1 MAGRSRQLQKGT
13 EAALTPKGNAIWEDF
28 ERTKLTD
35 KSVSSLNTHIEHKFN
50 VSLEQNEL
58 AVVTAYT
65 NNGQRYVLPT
75 DLEHRNETSDGESS
89 APSGAEISEGGSVVA
104 KMKRV
109 HRRRLPSAETGQFYA
124 AHLVYR
130 GRYRAT
136 MKSDAESDEGI
147 ARNRRKKV
155 TRRDTDAS
163 DERSESVSIEEI
175 DGNETDPNL
184 IKVLQLLQEDSCY
197 EQRSGEEGSS
207 PVRDLSKKGRIKA
220 STTDCLVTSYDNET
234 LNNSSRSQNQPQKT
248 IGSGSEEVNRRVRRN
263 RKVVV
268 ADSDDSHSDVQ
279 HEEDNISN
287 SSGSEN
293 ANENDVQD
301 TNVAVKTK
309 LRRVVH
315 SEVFFKLMQESRRGG
330 AAGTSRTPDFI
341 DEDESPVRTKQLR
354 FNKQMQPVPS
364 RDFMTN
370 RVDTNLDEEW
380 REPVAGPSREV
391 VQWSPKTTRDR
402 KTGASDSP
410 CKSVARVVP
419 FKTVAMQIPTSIR
432 QLYSGRR
439 EVPSGAMFD
448 GADFSLTEKGIR
460 RSGQCGI
467 DEVSLSPTVTQEWMT
482 DSAVKWLQKGD
493 RETTKRMLALRPP
506 LALTDSRTV
515 LASSDQAHSAHHC
528 DRQMQVVR
536 KSTEESDR
544 NALRN
549 MILRL
554 DRFTGIEGGENDVS
568 EVIEIIDPVLPTKVK
583 NGQVLMKTMAIK
595 ADLGSDLHYPFD
607 RFVWSPHFEWLAD
620 PKETF
625 ADECVVESD
634 VVYTCWV
641 TLNDEP
647 FRAESRPLLMV
658 DTIEA
663 IAENQMPAVYA
674 VRRERDKINKS
685 VVYTGLTLW
694 RTKTKNGD
702 LLAVWSRLTG
712 IAYVPPPV
720 ANILP
725 LGRWCDYHVR
735 QCSGMDYLVAW
746 RAKLSNNQILRTRI
760 VDGSAQVREELYV
773 QPSILEQ
780 ERKLTS
786 EIFGEVYFDA
796 KAARTILLSP
806 FGKGNKSKIPVWISP
821 ELRRSKVFW
830 QFVDFAKVEKN
841 VFCDD
846 LFGSRNVLYSRLAE
860 AVLEDV
866 VTIAE
871 DLSQKTTEHSAQQ
884 QNDIPSAEVEGQQQ
898 RQETIGSSAQQENEK
913 PSAEIKEEPQS
924 QTAAQ
929 PVTSFR
935 VTFIAHY
942 ISRKVL

>member
-1 MAGRSRQLQKGT
+1 MAGRSRYTPREERLMWEFLYKQLQKGT

-35 KSVSSLNTHIEHKFN
+35 KSVSSLNTHFRRQMYSNIEKANLPVDRLLYVASKIGVPLNKKQKLIIEHKFN

-109 HRRRLPSAETGQFYA
+109 HRRRLPSAE
-124 AHLVYR
+124 
-130 GRYRAT
+130 
-136 MKSDAESDEGI
+136 SDEGI

-175 DGNETDPNL
+175 DGNGTDPNL

-248 IGSGSEEVNRRVRRN
+248 I
-263 RKVVV
+263 
-268 ADSDDSHSDVQ
+268 VQ

-448 GADFSLTEKGIR
+448 GADFSLTEKEDGGATNTGPAMEQGATGKREINGGCGT
-460 RSGQCGI
+460 SHQLNEIHLGQ
-467 DEVSLSPTVTQEWMT
+467 LM
-482 DSAVKWLQKGD
+482 A
-493 RETTKRMLALRPP
+493 
-506 LALTDSRTV
+506 
-515 LASSDQAHSAHHC
+515 
-528 DRQMQVVR
+528 
-536 KSTEESDR
+536 
-544 NALRN
+544 
-549 MILRL
+549 
-554 DRFTGIEGGENDVS
+554 EG
-568 EVIEIIDPVLPTKVK
+568 L
-583 NGQVLMKTMAIK
+583 
-595 ADLGSDLHYPFD
+595 
-607 RFVWSPHFEWLAD
+607 
-620 PKETF
+620 
-625 ADECVVESD
+625 
-634 VVYTCWV
+634 
-641 TLNDEP
+641 
-647 FRAESRPLLMV
+647 
-658 DTIEA
+658 
-663 IAENQMPAVYA
+663 
-674 VRRERDKINKS
+674 INS
-685 VVYTGLTLW
+685 
-694 RTKTKNGD
+694 
-702 LLAVWSRLTG
+702 
-712 IAYVPPPV
+712 
-720 ANILP
+720 
-725 LGRWCDYHVR
+725 
-735 QCSGMDYLVAW
+735 
-746 RAKLSNNQILRTRI
+746 KLY
-760 VDGSAQVREELYV
+760 QVR
-773 QPSILEQ
+773 
-780 ERKLTS
+780 
-786 EIFGEVYFDA
+786 G
-796 KAARTILLSP
+796 
-806 FGKGNKSKIPVWISP
+806 WM
-821 ELRRSKVFW
+821 
-830 QFVDFAKVEKN
+830 
-841 VFCDD
+841 
-846 LFGSRNVLYSRLAE
+846 
-860 AVLEDV
+860 
-866 VTIAE
+866 
-871 DLSQKTTEHSAQQ
+871 
-884 QNDIPSAEVEGQQQ
+884 
-898 RQETIGSSAQQENEK
+898 
-913 PSAEIKEEPQS
+913 
-924 QTAAQ
+924 
-929 PVTSFR
+929 
-935 VTFIAHY
+935 
-942 ISRKVL
+942 